1 LHNAALIC
9 KFAFISRGRAV
20 VARRAHNPKVA
31 GSSPALATI
40 TIKRLYY
47 YSVTV
52 FLYLSMSKRIFYPL
66 FLLLIPLIGMTITD
80 EINWSPFDFIIMGSL
95 LIFLS
100 IGINFVSNRTKN
112 LKNRVLY
119 IGILVIIFMLIWA
132 ELAVGLFGTPFA
144 GS

>member
-1 LHNAALIC
+1 
-9 KFAFISRGRAV
+9 
-20 VARRAHNPKVA
+20 
-31 GSSPALATI
+31 
-40 TIKRLYY
+40 
-47 YSVTV
+47 
-52 FLYLSMSKRIFYPL
+52 MSKRIFYSL

-80 EINWSPFDFIIMGSL
+80 EINWGPFDFIIMGSL

-100 IGINFVSNRTKN
+100 IGINFASNRAKN

-132 ELAVGLFGTPFA
+132 ELAVGLFRTPFA

>member
-1 LHNAALIC
+1 
-9 KFAFISRGRAV
+9 
-20 VARRAHNPKVA
+20 
-31 GSSPALATI
+31 
-40 TIKRLYY
+40 
-47 YSVTV
+47 
-52 FLYLSMSKRIFYPL
+52 MSKRIFYPL
-66 FLLLIPLIGMTITD
+66 FLLLIPLIGMTITE
-80 EINWSPFDFIIMGSL
+80 EINWNPIDFIIMGSL

-100 IGINFVSNRTKN
+100 IGINFASNRAKN

>member
-1 LHNAALIC
+1 
-9 KFAFISRGRAV
+9 
-20 VARRAHNPKVA
+20 
-31 GSSPALATI
+31 
-40 TIKRLYY
+40 
-47 YSVTV
+47 
-52 FLYLSMSKRIFYPL
+52 MSKRIFYPL

-80 EINWSPFDFIIMGSL
+80 EINWSPFDFIIMGSQ
-95 LIFLS
+95 LIFFS

-119 IGILVIIFMLIWA
+119 IGILVIMFMLIWA

>member
-1 LHNAALIC
+1 
-9 KFAFISRGRAV
+9 
-20 VARRAHNPKVA
+20 
-31 GSSPALATI
+31 
-40 TIKRLYY
+40 
-47 YSVTV
+47 
-52 FLYLSMSKRIFYPL
+52 
-66 FLLLIPLIGMTITD
+66 MTITD
-80 EINWSPFDFIIMGSL
+80 EINWSPFDFIFMGSL

-100 IGINFVSNRTKN
+100 IGINFVSNRAKN